1 MDPAESL
8 FAVVVIGVDHDEG
21 FPNQI
26 FGRQHRLSG
35 APGFGAAFRQLS
47 RDIADILEGVV
58 HFHAALSAD
67 GFDSV
72 SDNFSE
78 IRFDIL
84 SDDKNNFVK
93 AGFDGIVD
101 GIIHNDVAVG
111 IYRFQLFNAAPE
123 ARTDTRRHNYE

>member
-1 MDPAESL
+1 MNLTEAL
-8 FAVVVIGVDHDEG
+8 FSVVVIGVDYDEG

-35 APGFGAAFRQLS
+35 APRFGAAFRQLS

-101 GIIHNDVAVG
+101 GIIHNDVATV
-111 IYRFQLFNAAPE
+111 IHRFQLLDSTAK
-123 ARTDTRRHNYE
+123 ARSDPGGHNK